1 MERRKLGTQGLETA
15 AIGLGCLSMSDFYGA
30 ADERAGIATIRRAL
44 DIGVDLLDTSDC
56 YGPHVNEELIGKAIA
71 GRRDEV
77 VVATKWGFLR
87 HRDGDWL
94 GMDATRARAPE
105 ACDASLRRL
114 GIDVIDLWYIH
125 WPDPAV
131 PIEETVGAMGDLVR
145 AGKVR
150 YLGISNVN
158 AEQIRRAHAEF
169 PISAVQNDY
178 SLAVRADEV
187 EVIPTARELGIGY
200 VPFSPLGR
208 GLLTGTVHSKEEL
221 FEGDFRRTLSTFQ
234 EGNLERNLALVEV
247 LAGVA
252 AELGATNAQVALAW
266 VLSRGED
273 VVPIPGTAKQ
283 HRIEENAAAAA
294 LRLSSVQ
301 LDLLDRTFFP
311 GALAGKNNWS
321 GDEMAMANAAR
332 QRAREGSAARP

>member
-15 AIGLGCLSMSDFYGA
+15 ALGLGCLSMSDFYGTA
-30 ADERAGIATIRRAL
+30 ETGEAVATIHRAL
-44 DIGVDLLDTSDC
+44 DIGIDLLDTSDC
-56 YGPHVNEELIGKAIA
+56 YGPYVNEELVGKAIT

-87 HRDGDWL
+87 NEQGDWL
-94 GMDATRARAPE
+94 GMDASRGRAAA

-114 GIDVIDLWYIH
+114 GVEHIDLWYIH
-125 WPDPAV
+125 WPDPGI
-131 PIEETVGAMGDLVR
+131 PLEETIGGMADMVR

-150 YLGISNVN
+150 YLGVSNVT
-158 AEQIRRAHAEF
+158 AAQIRQAHAVH

-178 SLAVRADEV
+178 SLAVRADEA

-208 GLLTGTVHSKEEL
+208 GLLTGTVHSKDEL

-234 EGNLERNLALVEV
+234 EGNLERNLVLVEV

-252 AELGATNAQVALAW
+252 AEAGATNAQVALAW
-266 VLSRGED
+266 VLARGRD
-273 VVPIPGTAKQ
+273 VVPIPGTAKR
-283 HRIEENAAAAA
+283 HRIEENAAAVDVE
-294 LRLSSVQ
+294 LSPEQ
-301 LDLLDRTFFP
+301 LELLDRTFAP
-311 GALAGKNNWS
+311 GALAGYNNWV
-321 GDEMAMANAAR
+321 GDELLMANAAR
-332 QRAREGSAARP
+332 QRARGAAGT